1 MRRVLIFF
9 SLAVLLVCLR
19 PAAAQT
25 STPAADAPLPNP
37 TELLQRAIADEHK
50 LAAERERYDCRVTD
64 HLIETDSRGNT
75 KKDTT
80 EILELFYV
88 RGIPIERTLQKNG
101 KDLTPEQTKREDERV
116 MKETLK
122 YNDQANAQKE
132 ENKQI
137 QEIEDLLQAMM
148 LANGRRQVVDGRSV
162 LFYDIVPN
170 PRFEA
175 KNLIQ
180 RAAQVMQGKMSF
192 DEQTGRPIDIDVK
205 TVADFKIAGGLLA
218 NVHKGMWLHLHNQ
231 MQADG
236 IWLPNVAEGSGDMRE
251 ALFLHPYFR
260 FREVTD
266 RCRLYTA
273 TAEQVG
279 PAQPVRKP

>member
-1 MRRVLIFF
+1 MHRSFFLSLI
-9 SLAVLLVCLR
+9 AVLLAS
-19 PAAAQT
+19 PIAAQS
-25 STPAADAPLPNP
+25 STPASNAPLPNP
-37 TELLQRAIADEHK
+37 TELLQRAIANEHK

-64 HLIETDSRGNT
+64 RVIETDSKGNT

-80 EILELFYV
+80 EVSELFYV

-101 KDLTPEQTKREDERV
+101 KDLTPEQTQKEDDRV

-137 QEIEDLLQAMM
+137 QNVEDLLQAMM
-148 LANGRRQVVDGRSV
+148 LANGRRQNVDGRPV
-162 LFYDIVPN
+162 LFYDVVPN
-170 PRFEA
+170 PRFQA

-180 RAAQVMQGKMSF
+180 RIAQVMQGKMSF
-192 DEQTGRPIDIDVK
+192 DEQTGRPIDIDVR
-205 TVADFKIAGGLLA
+205 TVADFKIGGGLLA
-218 NVHKGMWLHLHNQ
+218 NVHKGMWIHLHNQ
-231 MQADG
+231 MQPDG
-236 IWLPNVAEGSGDMRE
+236 VWLPNVAEGSGDARA

-266 RCRLYTA
+266 NCKLYTA
-273 TAEQVG
+273 TAMQVG
-279 PAQPVRKP
+279 PAQPVKKP

>member
-1 MRRVLIFF
+1 MHRSFFLSLI
-9 SLAVLLVCLR
+9 AVLLAS
-19 PAAAQT
+19 PIAAQS
-25 STPAADAPLPNP
+25 STPASNAPLPNP
-37 TELLQRAIADEHK
+37 TELLQRAIANEHK

-64 HLIETDSRGNT
+64 RVIETDSKGNT

-80 EILELFYV
+80 EVSELFYV

-101 KDLTPEQTKREDERV
+101 KDLTPEQTQKEDDRV

-137 QEIEDLLQAMM
+137 QNVEDLLQAMM
-148 LANGRRQVVDGRSV
+148 LANGRRQNVDGRPV
-162 LFYDIVPN
+162 LFYDVVPN

-175 KNLIQ
+175 KNLLQ
-180 RAAQVMQGKMSF
+180 RLAQVMQGKMSF

-205 TVADFKIAGGLLA
+205 TVADFKVGGGLLA
-218 NVHKGMWLHLHNQ
+218 NVHKGLWLHLHNQ
-231 MQADG
+231 MQPDG
-236 IWLPNVAEGSGDMRE
+236 VWLPNLAEGSGDARA

-260 FREVTD
+260 FKEVTD
-266 RCRLYTA
+266 NCRLYTA
-273 TAEQVG
+273 TAVQVG
-279 PAQPVRKP
+279 PAQPVKKP

>member
-1 MRRVLIFF
+1 MRRNFVYFLLTALL
-9 SLAVLLVCLR
+9 SLPV
-19 PAAAQT
+19 AAQ
-25 STPAADAPLPNP
+25 SSSPASNAPLPNP
-37 TELLQRAIADEHK
+37 AELLQRAIANEHK

-64 HLIETDSRGNT
+64 HVIETDSKGNT
-75 KKDTT
+75 RKDTT
-80 EILELFYV
+80 EVSELFYV
-88 RGIPIERTLQKNG
+88 RAIPIERTLQKNG
-101 KDLTPEQTKREDERV
+101 KDLTPEQTKKEDERV

-122 YNDQANAQKE
+122 YNDESTAQKE

-148 LANGRRQVVDGRSV
+148 LANGRRQIVDGRPV

-170 PRFEA
+170 PHFEA

-180 RAAQVMQGKMSF
+180 HLAQVMQGKLSF

-205 TVADFKIAGGLLA
+205 TVADFKVGGGLLA
-218 NVHKGMWLHLHNQ
+218 DVHKGMWVHLHNQ
-231 MQADG
+231 MQPDG
-236 IWLPNVAEGSGDMRE
+236 IWLPNIAEGSGDMRE
-251 ALFLHPYFR
+251 ALFLHSYFR

-266 RCRLYTA
+266 NCRLYTA

-279 PAQPVRKP
+279 PAQPVKKP

>member
-1 MRRVLIFF
+1 MRRSFLFPLF
-9 SLAVLLVCLR
+9 AVALVCLR
-19 PAAAQT
+19 AVAAQSPGT
-25 STPAADAPLPNP
+25 AANALLPNP
-37 TELLQRAIADEHK
+37 TELLQRAIANEHK

-64 HLIETDSRGNT
+64 HTIETDSKGNT
-75 KKDTT
+75 KKDTA
-80 EILELFYV
+80 EVSELFYV

-101 KDLTPEQTKREDERV
+101 KDLTPEQTKKEDDRV

-137 QEIEDLLQAMM
+137 QNVEDLLQAMM
-148 LANGRRQVVDGRSV
+148 LANGRRQNVDGRSV
-162 LFYDIVPN
+162 LYYDVVPN
-170 PRFEA
+170 PHFEA

-180 RAAQVMQGKMSF
+180 RIAQVMQGKMSF

-205 TVADFKIAGGLLA
+205 TVADFKVGGGLLA
-218 NVHKGMWLHLHNQ
+218 DVHKGMWVHLHNQ
-231 MQADG
+231 MQSDG
-236 IWLPNVAEGSGDMRE
+236 VWLPNVAEGSGDARA

-266 RCRLYTA
+266 NCRLYTA

-279 PAQPVRKP
+279 PVQPVKKP